1 MENRPMR
8 FLNTVRFAEVTE
20 FPPAPG
26 PGDSV
31 FKDGVLY
38 IYSTLMGETRWFGM
52 NQPRAT
58 HTHEQ
63 TTAAEEVLISHGLG
77 TNDVVVGLWDSAGNL
92 MEANV
97 ELVET
102 PENPIAT
109 RYQIR
114 VSFTVPETFKMVIIA
129 HEAISTPGLIT
140 EYINAQTITVNGD
153 PVVTQTELQ
162 ASLDSLSATFAEY
175 A

>member
-1 MENRPMR
+1 MQRSLRMLSP
-8 FLNTVRFAEVTE
+8 VRFVEVSE
-20 FPPAPG
+20 FPESPEK
-26 PGDSV
+26 GDSV

-58 HTHEQ
+58 YVHDQ
-63 TTAAEEVLISHGLG
+63 TVASKDTLISHGLG
-77 TNDVVVGLWDSAGNL
+77 TNDVIVGLWDAEGNAMDAL
-92 MEANV
+92 V

-114 VSFTVPETFKMVIIA
+114 VAFTVAEVFKAVIVASDAIA
-129 HEAISTPGLIT
+129 TPGLIT
-140 EYINAQTITVNGD
+140 EYINAQVITVGGD

-162 ASLDSLSATFAEY
+162 ASLDALSATFAEY